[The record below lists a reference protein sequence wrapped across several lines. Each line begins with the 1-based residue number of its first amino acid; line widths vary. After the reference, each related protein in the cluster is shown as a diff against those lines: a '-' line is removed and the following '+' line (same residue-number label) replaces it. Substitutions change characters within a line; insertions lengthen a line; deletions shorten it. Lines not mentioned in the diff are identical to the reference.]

1 MTSTWQAGSDE
12 TIVSVLDSAVAKWGD
27 RPYLDFGGTLY
38 SFASIDAAARR
49 LASGLARHGVGKG
62 DRVATILDNNVDA
75 VLAWF
80 AINRLGAISVPVNTA
95 YKGEFLRH
103 QIADSGAAVVL
114 AETDYAE
121 RVIAVADGLPALA
134 ILAYRGD
141 LPPPDAPAGLSLVA
155 LDTIKEDIGSL
166 PEVRVAPGDLAMLIY
181 TSGTTGPSKGCMIS
195 HHYACNL
202 ARQYIRSSALGK
214 DDILWTA
221 LPLFHMNATATTVLS
236 TAMIGS
242 RAVIYPRFS
251 VSGFWPDIRRSGA
264 TMANMLG
271 SMAPLLA
278 DAPDH
283 PDGIACFGQIRLVN
297 SAPFPGNL
305 QDRWRARFGVRDM
318 GSAGYGLTEAAM
330 VVTSRIGQDCPPG
343 AAGLRNDDFEVII
356 VDDYDVPV
364 APGESGEVLIRPK
377 RPHVMFEGYWNRP
390 EATLAILRNLWLHTG
405 DIGRFDENDFFYFV
419 DRKKDYLRRRG
430 ENISSFEMEASFL
443 SHPAIRDVAVHA
455 VFSELGEDDV
465 KVTAVLTDDAAL
477 TEQDLCLWA
486 IDRVPY
492 FAVPRYIEF
501 RDDLPRNPTGKVL
514 KYQLRDEG
522 CTPLTWD
529 REKTDMALAKR

>member
-1 MTSTWQAGSDE
+1 MTNEAMMTTTWQPGGNE
-12 TIVSVLDSAVAKWGD
+12 TVLAVLDQAVERWGD
-27 RPYLDFGGTLY
+27 RPYLDFGGEVH
-38 SFASIDAAARR
+38 SFRAIDVAARG
-49 LASGLARHGVGKG
+49 LAAGLARLGVGKG
-62 DRVATILDNNVDA
+62 DRVATILDNNLDA

-103 QIADSGAAVVL
+103 QIADAGAAVVL
-114 AETDYAE
+114 AEADYAE
-121 RVIAVADGLPALA
+121 RVVAVAADLPALKT
-134 ILAYRGD
+134 LVRRGD
-141 LPPPDAPAGLSLVA
+141 A
-155 LDTIKEDIGSL
+155 LDALKAETEAP
-166 PEVRVAPGDLAMLIY
+166 PEVAVAPGDLAMLIY

-195 HHYACNL
+195 HNYACNL
-202 ARQYIRSSALGK
+202 ARQYIRSSALGV
-214 DDILWTA
+214 DDVLWTA

-251 VSGFWPDIRRSGA
+251 VSGFWSDIRRSGA

-278 DAPDH
+278 DAADN
-283 PDGIACFGQIRLVN
+283 DDAKACMGQLRLVN
-297 SAPFPGNL
+297 SAPFPREL
-305 QDRWRARFGVRDM
+305 QDRWRERFGVRDM

-330 VVTSRIGQDCPPG
+330 VVIARIGQDTPPG
-343 AAGLRNDDFEVII
+343 AAGRPNDDFEVLI
-356 VDDYDVPV
+356 VDEDDIPV
-364 APGESGEVLIRPK
+364 ATGVSGEVIIRPR

-390 EATLAILRNLWLHTG
+390 EATLSILRNLWLHSG
-405 DIGRFDENDFFYFV
+405 DIGRIDADGLFYFV

-430 ENISSFEMEASFL
+430 ENISSFEMETTFL

-465 KVTAVLTDDAAL
+465 KVTAILTDNAAL
-477 TEQDLCLWA
+477 SERELCAWA
-486 IDRVPY
+486 VDRVPY

-501 RDDLPRNPTGKVL
+501 RQDLPRNPTGKVL

-522 CTPLTWD
+522 CTKATWD
-529 REKTDMALAKR
+529 REKSDMALAKR